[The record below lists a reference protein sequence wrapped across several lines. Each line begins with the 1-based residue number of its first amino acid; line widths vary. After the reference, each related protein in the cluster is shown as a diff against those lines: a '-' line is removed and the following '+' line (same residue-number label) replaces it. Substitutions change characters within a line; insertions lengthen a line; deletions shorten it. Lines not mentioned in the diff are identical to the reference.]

1 MEFTN
6 EPKIQ
11 EMRPMTLD
19 YVRKELQKIGN
30 PQEELVY
37 YIWHLSNKREQEAQD
52 YLRPLISENKMRLE
66 QLQYQPNEK
75 V

>member
-6 EPKIQ
+6 EPNEPNEPKLQ

-30 PQEELVY
+30 PAEELVY
-37 YIWHLSNKREQEAQD
+37 YIWHLSNKR
-52 YLRPLISENKMRLE
+52 RSEEHTSELPVTSRSRM
-66 QLQYQPNEK
+66 PSSA
-75 V
+75 